1 MRLVPAA
8 VAVMAVIGG
17 PAAAQPLPQGGERER
32 PIIEKVG
39 GPGGGGDRG
48 PRMEWPEVDRG
59 GGRERELERPQRTE
73 PREWFRER
81 RETQREEQRR
91 DRGSRMELPET
102 YRGGGRERELER
114 PQRAEPRERFRERR
128 EAEREEEQRRD
139 GDWRRGERQQR
150 DDAVRERRQ
159 QAEQNREREEERRQ
173 GERDK
178 ARQAE
183 ERKSREEERRQT
195 ERDRDRREL
204 EDRAGLKEDRERA
217 EREFQRERERLRLS
231 DRERTL
237 VRDTVVRRE
246 REHGVLRD
254 VDFPISVGVHVPRHV
269 RLHPIPVDLVEVVP
283 VYRSYRYFLVEDYI
297 CIVDPETYVIAQVI
311 DKKRPAAELAVLE
324 LTEWER
330 EYVRRH
336 VSWEDARADV
346 RIKLALGV
354 DIPSAVELHGFSDEV
369 LSEIPKLRRYR
380 YVVVEDDVVIC
391 DPDSRDVVLVISS

>member
-8 VAVMAVIGG
+8 IAVMAVIGS
-17 PAAAQPLPQGGERER
+17 PAAALPLPQEGERER
-32 PIIEKVG
+32 PAIEKIG
-39 GPGGGGDRG
+39 GPGGGGDKG
-48 PRMEWPEVDRG
+48 PRMERPEMD
-59 GGRERELERPQRTE
+59 
-73 PREWFRER
+73 
-81 RETQREEQRR
+81 
-91 DRGSRMELPET
+91 
-102 YRGGGRERELER
+102 RGGGRERELER
-114 PQRAEPRERFRERR
+114 PQRAEPRERVRERR

-139 GDWRRGERQQR
+139 SGRRGERQQR

-159 QAEQNREREEERRQ
+159 QAEQDRAREEQRGQ
-173 GERDK
+173 AERDK

-183 ERKSREEERRQT
+183 ERKPREEERRQT

-231 DRERTL
+231 DRQRTRI
-237 VRDTVVRRE
+237 RDTIVRRE
-246 REHGVLRD
+246 REHGVLSD
-254 VDFPISVGVHVPRHV
+254 VDFPISVGVPVPRHV

-297 CIVDPETYVIAQVI
+297 CIVDPATYAIVQVI

-336 VSWEDARADV
+336 VSWEDARADL
-346 RIKLALGV
+346 RIRLALGV
-354 DIPSAVELHGFSDEV
+354 DIPSAVELHGFSDEI

-391 DPDSRDVVLVISS
+391 DPESRDVVLVISS